1 MDQNKGK
8 AVRLTKNLGGTG
20 NFLGDEDGSNNQPKQ
35 SDKIEVINEEEDKKE
50 RAAKEKASVKYNYQD
65 FLK

>member
-20 NFLGDEDGSNNQPKQ
+20 NFLGDEDGSNNQPK
-35 SDKIEVINEEEDKKE
+35 
-50 RAAKEKASVKYNYQD
+50 
-65 FLK
+65 